1 MLLPLLQSSRHIQCL
16 RSSPYQSHA
25 AQYSYIIRELVN
37 DQCYFSVAAPER
49 REEKGTIIIII
60 IIIIITSRT
69 KSFHSD
75 AANIKIKVRELATK
89 NIFLKL
95 KVLALQL
102 IL

>member
-1 MLLPLLQSSRHIQCL
+1 METLAEGGPSGPSPIARLASPPLIPGGSLGGMLLVWL
-16 RSSPYQSHA
+16 
-25 AQYSYIIRELVN
+25 E
-37 DQCYFSVAAPER
+37 
-49 REEKGTIIIII
+49 
-60 IIIIITSRT
+60 TSRT

>member
-1 MLLPLLQSSRHIQCL
+1 MLLVWL
-16 RSSPYQSHA
+16 
-25 AQYSYIIRELVN
+25 E
-37 DQCYFSVAAPER
+37 
-49 REEKGTIIIII
+49 
-60 IIIIITSRT
+60 TSRT